1 MDLILIRHGQSQYNL
16 DQTGGM
22 DAPLTAWGRE
32 QARRA
37 GIYCKSQFQ
46 LGTMYASTYSRARET
61 AEIINAQVKLERIEL
76 LDELREFDDDYGF
89 QMPRHESPLAALQSN
104 ARVLATDISPQ
115 YATFQA
121 RVQRGLE
128 WILTLHA
135 EQFET
140 DAQIGIVSHG
150 GTMGTILR
158 TITGNHSYSLNTEN
172 TGIHIL
178 RWQEQRWHL
187 IALNRTEHL
196 ECERWQHERGKDA

>member
-16 DQTGGM
+16 DQTGGF

-37 GIYCKSQFQ
+37 GLYCQSQFQ
-46 LGTMYASTYSRARET
+46 IGALYASTYSRARDT
-61 AEIINAQVKLERIEL
+61 AEIINAYLRLETVTW

-89 QMPRHESPLAALQSN
+89 QMPRSETPLAMLQAN
-104 ARVLATDISPQ
+104 ARILPAEISPE
-115 YATFQA
+115 YDAFQK

-128 WILTLHA
+128 TILARHTH
-135 EQFET
+135 QF
-140 DAQIGIVSHG
+140 DSNAQIGIVSHG

-158 TITGNHSYSLNTEN
+158 TITGNHSFSLNTEN

-178 RWQEQRWHL
+178 RWQELRWHIL
-187 IALNRTEHL
+187 AVNRTEHL
-196 ECERWQHERGKDA
+196 ECERWQHEQGKDA

>member
-16 DQTGGM
+16 DQTGGW

-37 GIYCKSQFQ
+37 GIYCRTQFQ
-46 LGTMYASTYSRARET
+46 LGALYASTFARARDT
-61 AEIINAQVKLERIEL
+61 ADIINTQVKLEHITL

-89 QMPRHESPLAALQSN
+89 QMPRYESPGAVLQAN
-104 ARVLATDISPQ
+104 ARILPADISPQ
-115 YATFQA
+115 YAAFQV

-128 WILTLHA
+128 RILA
-135 EQFET
+135 EQAHTFET
-140 DAQIGIVSHG
+140 GAQIGIVSHG

-158 TITGNHSYSLNTEN
+158 TITGNHNYSLNTEN

-178 RWQEQRWHL
+178 RWQEQRWHIL
-187 IALNRTEHL
+187 ALNRTEHL